1 MKWRF
6 KQKELRLRISPPD
19 KEDLLQKGQIKA
31 EMGPLNFLLTLSD
44 DVSQAEISLKGNQ
57 LTCSLPLRETAEWL
71 EADEMACSYGMDNY
85 TLLVEK
91 DLSCS
96 HSAAPLDSTKHFGH
110 KFE

>member
-6 KQKELRLRISPPD
+6 KDKELRLRISPED
-19 KEDLLQKGQIKA
+19 KEDLLQKAQIAA

-44 DVSQAEISLKGNQ
+44 DVSKAEISLKGNQ
-57 LTCSLPLRETAEWL
+57 LTCRLPLKETGEWL
-71 EADEMACSYGMDNY
+71 EAEELSHSFEMDNY
-85 TLLVEK
+85 TLLAEK

-96 HSAAPLDSTKHFGH
+96 HSSAPLDRTKHFGH